1 MPKTS
6 MSPVTYAEASEAR
19 KTQAS
24 AMSSGRPSRRSGIS
38 VRCPG
43 APGGACRGSGSWRG
57 RRSSVAAEV
66 TLTGAE
72 GGKEGGGYLRMS
84 LMLTTLHVR
93 ADPRRASEL
102 DWKPPPLTFISHDTC
117 ALDISLGRRL
127 SKERLLRAVSVR
139 RDIDSEPGTAA
150 FSGHHRLQSTGLDP
164 MQDGPPAH
172 PDRVGRVLRREPA
185 LRCRPRH
192 YLPHGRPEPDAP
204 GRPGRHLVAD
214 EQPVAQP
221 AKHGE
226 VADAE
231 LLRRLQGGVDRL
243 RALRE
248 RGLVL

>member
-1 MPKTS
+1 MSPPPMTR
-6 MSPVTYAEASEAR
+6 MVSPVTYAEASEAR

-57 RRSSVAAEV
+57 RRARVAAEV

-102 DWKPPPLTFISHDTC
+102 DWKPPPLTIKWRWPWKPPSLPFISHETC

-185 LRCRPRH
+185 LRCRPR
-192 YLPHGRPEPDAP
+192 
-204 GRPGRHLVAD
+204 
-214 EQPVAQP
+214 
-221 AKHGE
+221 
-226 VADAE
+226 
-231 LLRRLQGGVDRL
+231 
-243 RALRE
+243 
-248 RGLVL
+248 